1 MPRKLNL
8 ELEEAGK
15 RIADQIN
22 ARVRFNDPVA
32 IRHCW
37 MAFALSDGTS
47 RGELFESLAEAK
59 KYTDETRTAYFA
71 MIGVMGGITPF
82 DAAVYLGF
90 CREARDANLMHADPN
105 RVAVMTNRQSDIM
118 RGRLN

>member
-1 MPRKLNL
+1 MPRRLTW

-22 ARVRFNDPVA
+22 ARFVFNDPIA

-37 MAFALSDGTS
+37 MAFALSDGTG

-59 KYTDETRTAYFA
+59 RFTDETRTAYFA
-71 MIGVMGGITPF
+71 LIGCMGGITPF
-82 DAAVYLGF
+82 DAGVYLDF
-90 CREARDANLMHADPN
+90 CREARDANLMHANPD
-105 RVAVMTNRQSDIM
+105 RHAVMTTKQSDVA